1 MEIYEGTLVKLDPI
15 DPENDSASIA
25 AWTRDGAYARLE
37 DANLAVIYPENAT
50 REYIENQLKNS
61 YYFTILTRKECKMI
75 GFIELDGFN
84 WPAREVWVGI
94 GIGDREFQ
102 GRGYGTDA
110 MRLALR
116 FAFLEL
122 NLNRVSLTVFEYN
135 QRGIRSYEK
144 AGFEAEGREREA
156 LERDGKRWDMLFM
169 GILREDWEKLPEK

>member
-1 MEIYEGTLVKLDPI
+1 
-15 DPENDSASIA
+15 
-25 AWTRDGAYARLE
+25 
-37 DANLAVIYPENAT
+37 
-50 REYIENQLKNS
+50 
-61 YYFTILTRKECKMI
+61 MI

-110 MRLALR
+110 MRLVLR

-144 AGFEAEGREREA
+144 AGFKEEGREREA

-169 GILREDWEKLPEK
+169 GILREDWEKLPQK